1 MAQLLNYTVYCVTNG
16 FCRKDTYRF
25 VSLQMFVKKIHFL
38 WSWETAKGISGKRCK
53 KICTLVIMNM
63 SFTATDHHWCRRG
76 RQLQQFHILHYSI
89 INLLIHLPQQ
99 LNKVLSIIYLCSKF
113 IHFRDK
119 SFIFSLQCFIDKL
132 QLLQRA
138 TKINILHYCYHNYN
152 IVTKLKLPTSLHQV
166 CQCYQQFFYNGHTY
180 CCKNYHTKHKAAQKT
195 V

>member
-1 MAQLLNYTVYCVTNG
+1 
-16 FCRKDTYRF
+16 
-25 VSLQMFVKKIHFL
+25 
-38 WSWETAKGISGKRCK
+38 
-53 KICTLVIMNM
+53 M

-166 CQCYQQFFYNGHTY
+166 CQCYQQFFTMDILTVAKTTIQSIKQHKKQFKPFKTQDNAETFTHRCSWQIKHEQSKSN
-180 CCKNYHTKHKAAQKT
+180 CCQLPVLAK
-195 V
+195 